1 MFSLTVEMYGLP
13 SDATSLREVSI
24 DLNDGARISEL
35 VAALRKAI
43 PALEGEVI
51 QVGEDILA
59 GGYTFNINGQF
70 YAGFERLNLKPG
82 DSVKLLLMA
91 TGG

>member
-1 MFSLTVEMYGLP
+1 MFSLPSEVTDLRSVDVE
-13 SDATSLREVSI
+13 
-24 DLNDGARISEL
+24 LNDGAKISDL

-51 QVGEDILA
+51 QPGEDILA
-59 GGYTFNINGQF
+59 GGYTFNVNGQF
-70 YAGFERLNLKPG
+70 YAGFEKLGLKPS